1 MTEFL
6 ILYLYTTS
14 CSFDD
19 CYLFLKCFFLLGHC
33 LCMGSMTLEDYLNDD
48 VVSLSLNCNR

>member
-6 ILYLYTTS
+6 ILYLYTIS

-48 VVSLSLNCNR
+48 VVSLSLNCNK